1 MYDDLEFKN
10 NYMIIFLDRSNEEKD
25 ICIGQVGRSKD
36 ISLVFVKQSVEDLKK
51 NDLNDREDNKIKDI
65 ENNLK

>member
-1 MYDDLEFKN
+1 MYDDLEFKGN
-10 NYMIIFLDRSNEEKD
+10 RDFFLGVQIKD
-25 ICIGQVGRSKD
+25 IFISQVGRSKD

>member
-1 MYDDLEFKN
+1 MYDDLEFKGN
-10 NYMIIFLDRSNEEKD
+10 RDYFLGVQRKD
-25 ICIGQVGRSKD
+25 IFISQVGRSKD

>member
-1 MYDDLEFKN
+1 MLDDLEFKN

-36 ISLVFVKQSVEDLKK
+36 ISLVFVK
-51 NDLNDREDNKIKDI
+51 
-65 ENNLK
+65 

>member
-1 MYDDLEFKN
+1 MLDDLEFKN
-10 NYMIIFLDRSNEEKD
+10 SRDYFLGVQRKD
-25 ICIGQVGRSKD
+25 IFISQVGRSKD